1 MHEGKIKQ
9 AGTYSDLL
17 LAGDVFRELVSAHEE
32 ALQTVMAE
40 NKDHEDKTRG
50 NEDQF
55 KKIQKRLS
63 REESLTEIVQP
74 TQSTQLVQN
83 EAMEK
88 GNKGLA
94 PYLDYVRISKGYGLV
109 VIMLLSQVLFSG
121 AQVYSNLWLAQG
133 VSNSSISS
141 EIVVGVYSGIS
152 AICVLAF
159 ILRSEMIVQLGLRA
173 SKLFFQKL
181 MSCIMKAPMSF
192 FDATPSGRIL
202 NRVHDLYYM

>member
-1 MHEGKIKQ
+1 MREGKIKQ
-9 AGTYSDLL
+9 AGTYDDLL
-17 LAGDVFRELVSAHEE
+17 LAGDVFRELISAHEE
-32 ALQTVMAE
+32 ALQTVMTE

-50 NEDQF
+50 DEDQF
-55 KKIQKRLS
+55 KNIQKRLS
-63 REESLTEIVQP
+63 REESLTEIMQP
-74 TQSTQLVQN
+74 TQATQLVQN
-83 EAMEK
+83 ESVEM

-94 PYLDYVRISKGYGLV
+94 PYLNYIQISKGHGIV

-141 EIVVGVYSGIS
+141 AVVVGVYSGIS
-152 AICVLAF
+152 TICVLAF
-159 ILRSEMIVQLGLRA
+159 VLRSEMIVHLGLGA